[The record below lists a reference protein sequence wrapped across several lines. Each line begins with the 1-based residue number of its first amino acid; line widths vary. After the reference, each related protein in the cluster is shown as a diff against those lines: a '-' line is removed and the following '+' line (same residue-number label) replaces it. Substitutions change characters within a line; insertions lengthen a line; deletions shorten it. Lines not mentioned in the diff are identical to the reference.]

1 MTARRITL
9 TIALLLAGLAAAAP
23 GAHAK
28 PWCSNAG
35 SERLGTGESTLWYK
49 ACRGAAGSRQRAFGS
64 LVIYEEATRAS
75 RCMIRIR
82 NQVHTDAAVRWFYEG
97 APVWRDCSNA
107 LRNGAQ
113 KLYYGGLGKPVGPG
127 SVGRTEACFRLW
139 SGGWGPYRC
148 AYSHVMRY

>member
-9 TIALLLAGLAAAAP
+9 TIALLLAGLAATAP

-35 SERLGTGESTLWYK
+35 SERLGTGKSTLWY
-49 ACRGAAGSRQRAFGS
+49 
-64 LVIYEEATRAS
+64 
-75 RCMIRIR
+75 
-82 NQVHTDAAVRWFYEG
+82 
-97 APVWRDCSNA
+97 
-107 LRNGAQ
+107 
-113 KLYYGGLGKPVGPG
+113 GGLGWPVGPG

-148 AYSHVMRY
+148 AYSHLMRY